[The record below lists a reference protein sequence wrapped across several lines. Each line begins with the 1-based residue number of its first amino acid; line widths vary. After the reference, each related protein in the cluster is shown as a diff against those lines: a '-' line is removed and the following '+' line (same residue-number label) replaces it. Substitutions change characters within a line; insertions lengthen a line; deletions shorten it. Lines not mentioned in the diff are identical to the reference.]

1 MFIKTDNQ
9 NNIVTYPYSL
19 EQFKQENNNTSLPRF
34 LNNNFLGTKNVFP
47 VYKDVKPEYNDIT
60 NRLVQHSQPKKTEG
74 TWLIGW
80 NVVAKTEDQ
89 VTSDFNIEKNK
100 LLQKINELR
109 DAHIYQRY
117 TVNIS
122 ETVAIPVDIRKEKPD
137 LSNIS
142 NLVLA
147 AIIKK
152 TVGNTSEIIFR
163 DANNN
168 DTLLAPDEVILL
180 GTIIS
185 SMVTDA
191 YKQSWNKKEL
201 IPAATDAYKLREID
215 ITFTKYVHV

>member
-19 EQFKQENNNTSLPRF
+19 EQFKQENTNTSLPRF
-34 LNNNFLGTKNVFP
+34 LNNRFLATKNVLP
-47 VYKDVKPEYNDIT
+47 VYEDIKPEYDNIA
-60 NRLVQHSQPKKTEG
+60 NRLVQHSRPTKTGG

-100 LLQKINELR
+100 LRQKINELR
-109 DAHIYQRY
+109 EAHIYQQY
-117 TVNIS
+117 TVNVS
-122 ETVAIPVDIRKEKPD
+122 ETVAIPVDIRKEERD

-147 AIIKK
+147 ATLKK
-152 TVGNTSEIIFR
+152 IVGDTSTITFR
-163 DANNN
+163 DANNTN
-168 DTLLAPDEVILL
+168 HLLLPAEVIFL

-185 SMVTDA
+185 GMVTDT
-191 YKQSWNKKEL
+191 YIQSWYKKEL
-201 IPAATDAYKLREID
+201 ISAATDAYKLREID